1 MFNREI
7 GCLLH
12 KL

>member
-1 MFNREI
+1 MFNLEI